1 LVLVDRDRGKG
12 KALKRIAL
20 FAAFASASTVVSAQT
35 AVPLEPVVV
44 SATRTETR
52 IFDAPAAIG
61 AVGAEVISVAGP
73 QVNLSESLDRVPGI
87 SILNRQNYA
96 QDLQLSIRGFGA
108 RSTFG
113 VRGVRIIVDGIPATM
128 PDGQGQTSS
137 IDLSSAQRIEV
148 LRGPLSL
155 LYGNA
160 AGGVVQ
166 VFTQDGAPQ
175 PTFWASIAAGAYGM
189 NREDLKFATSSGN
202 QGFVVDGWHFH
213 TDGYRDHSS
222 ATRDLVNAKWTW
234 QVSPDTHLA
243 VVYNW
248 LDQPEALD
256 PGGLTHAQWDADP
269 RQVQPSYITLNT
281 HKTLRQDQVG
291 TVLDHRFDA
300 DTTLTA
306 RLYYGE
312 RSLDN
317 GLGLPLSAQL
327 PPTSAG
333 GIVVFDR
340 DYWGAGLLLTRR
352 FTFEGGNVARLMAG
366 YDYDSMH
373 DDRQGYLN
381 VNGNR
386 GDLRRDE
393 DDYVHNSDFLLQ
405 GTMDFGTAWSAIAGV
420 RASNV
425 QFETKDHYIAP
436 GNGDDSGTIKYHA
449 TNPVAG
455 VTWHAMR
462 DVNVYFNAG
471 RGFETPTFTEVTY
484 RNNAS
489 GLNSDLKASSSRHF
503 EVGAKWRGEGQS
515 LDVAAYHITTNDELV
530 VDQNVGGRSTYKNAG
545 QTLREGIEISHL
557 ARWTDELTST
567 LAVTIMRARY
577 DEAFIS
583 GSGTAAAPVAVGNR
597 LPGTPEHYGFAELA
611 YTPRWGWQGLN
622 GAVEVVYT
630 SRLYVDDINSDSAP
644 PSTVVNLRAGMRM
657 AWGPLE
663 IVPLVRLENATNE
676 RYSGSV
682 IVNESNKRF
691 FEPALPRNWMGS
703 IAMRYRF

>member
-1 LVLVDRDRGKG
+1 MHRRSRRNRVLLAPLAIACTD
-12 KALKRIAL
+12 ALSQA
-20 FAAFASASTVVSAQT
+20 

-44 SATRTETR
+44 SATRAETR

-61 AVGAEVISVAGP
+61 AVGADVISIAGP
-73 QVNLSESLDRVPGI
+73 QVNLSESLDRIPGI

-137 IDLSSAQRIEV
+137 IDLSSAARIEV

-166 VFTQDGAPQ
+166 VFTEDGAPS
-175 PTFWASIAAGAYGM
+175 PTFWASAAAGAYGM
-189 NREDLKFATSSGN
+189 NREAFKFATSSGS
-202 QGFVVDGWHFH
+202 QTFLVDGWHFH

-234 QVSPDTHLA
+234 QPSPDTHVS

-269 RQVQPSYITLNT
+269 RQVQPGYIQLNT

-291 TVLDHRFDA
+291 TVLDHKFDA

-317 GLGLPLSAQL
+317 GLGIPLSAQL
-327 PPTSAG
+327 PPSSAG

-340 DYWGAGLLLTRR
+340 DYWGAGLLLSRR
-352 FTFEGGNVARLMAG
+352 FALGGGNVARLMAG

-381 VNGNR
+381 VNGDR
-386 GDLRRDE
+386 GDLRRNE
-393 DDYVHNSDFLLQ
+393 DDYVHNSDALLQ
-405 GTMDFGTAWSAIAGV
+405 GTIDLGSSWSAIAGV

-425 QFETKDHYIAP
+425 EFVTKDHYIVP
-436 GNGDDSGTIKYHA
+436 GNGDDSGTIKYRA

-455 VTWHAMR
+455 VTWHAAPEM
-462 DVNVYFNAG
+462 NVYFNAG
-471 RGFETPTFTEVTY
+471 RGFETPTFTEIAY
-484 RNNAS
+484 RDNAS
-489 GLNSDLKASSSRHF
+489 GLNTDLKASLSRHF
-503 EVGAKWRGEGQS
+503 EVGAKWRVERQS
-515 LDVAAYHITTNDELV
+515 LDVAAYHITTNDELI
-530 VDQNVGGRSTYKNAG
+530 VDQNVGGRSTYRNAG

-557 ARWTDELTST
+557 ARWTEELNST
-567 LAVTIMRARY
+567 IAVTVMRARY
-577 DEAFIS
+577 DEAFVS
-583 GSGTAAAPVAVGNR
+583 GSGTAAAPVTPGNR
-597 LPGTPEHYGFAELA
+597 IPGTPERYAFAELA
-611 YTPRWGWQGLN
+611 YAPRWGWYGLN
-622 GAVEVVYT
+622 GAIEAVYT
-630 SRLYVDDINSDSAP
+630 SRLYVDDINSDFAP
-644 PSTVVNLRAGMRM
+644 PSTVLNLRAGMRIG
-657 AWGPLE
+657 WGRLE
-663 IVPLVRLENATNE
+663 VVPLVRLENATNQ

-691 FEPALPRNWMGS
+691 FEPALPRNWMAS
-703 IAMRYRF
+703 LTARYRF